1 MSLSIKSRPKLIDLY
16 AGKAWMLETS
26 LIKERVNPDINQYWK
41 RILAE
46 WRSDSQWSPT
56 IKVFSKTQF

>member
-26 LIKERVNPDINQYWK
+26 LIKERVNPDINQC
-41 RILAE
+41 L
-46 WRSDSQWSPT
+46 
-56 IKVFSKTQF
+56 

>member
-26 LIKERVNPDINQYWK
+26 LIHERVNPDINECWQ
-41 RILAE
+41 RISAE
-46 WRSDSQWSPT
+46 MAFR
-56 IKVFSKTQF
+56 